1 MHIPDGYIGPRTYI
15 PLWVIAVALW
25 VVAIKKLRRKLG
37 AEAFGL
43 AGVFAAFSFVLQM
56 FNIPLP
62 GGTTAHVVGTGVL
75 AVILGPW
82 LAYVALSVV
91 LVLQAILFADGGIT
105 AIGAN
110 SFNMGFLFAVTSF
123 LVFRAFSGFSGRRRI
138 LGAFIAGYAGIVI
151 SALATAIE
159 IGIQPLLETTAEGAP
174 LYSPFPL
181 RVSIP
186 AMMIPHLLIVGIIE
200 GIFTAFVV
208 EYFRRNYPEI
218 LK

>member
-1 MHIPDGYIGPRTYI
+1 MHIPDGYLGPRTYI
-15 PLWVIAVALW
+15 PLWAIAVALW

-37 AEAFGL
+37 GEAFGI
-43 AGVFAAFSFVLQM
+43 AGVLAAFSFVLQM

-91 LVLQAILFADGGIT
+91 IVLQALLFADGGVT

-110 SFNMGFLFAVTSF
+110 SFNMGFLFAMTSF
-123 LVFRAFSGFSGRRRI
+123 FVFRAFSGFSGRRRI
-138 LGAFIAGYAGIVI
+138 FGAFIAGYAGIVI

-159 IGIQPLLETTAEGAP
+159 IGIQPIIETSDNGVP
-174 LYSPFPL
+174 LYAPFPL
-181 RVSIP
+181 RVSVP

-200 GIFTAFVV
+200 GIFTGFVV